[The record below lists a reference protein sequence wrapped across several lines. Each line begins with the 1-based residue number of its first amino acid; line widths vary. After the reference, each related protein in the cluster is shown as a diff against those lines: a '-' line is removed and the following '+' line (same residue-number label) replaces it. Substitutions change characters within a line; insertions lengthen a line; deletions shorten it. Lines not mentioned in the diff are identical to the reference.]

1 MATTT
6 DSSPRGSG
14 FSADG
19 VHSPL
24 RRRNLSSPWAQI
36 VRGETESMSSVPH
49 SPTSSSPVTSCP
61 EQISFSECS
70 PTKPLS
76 PSPSPSRSP
85 APDNSGVGEALL
97 ENSDGCG
104 SNAGRQ
110 KKPAWNKPSN
120 DVVEVGPV
128 MGAVS
133 WPALSESTRASPRSS
148 SDSPK
153 PVVDGSAASIQG
165 PVIPHSPQKQVPA
178 NTNPNSSQNHASPF
192 RQRSIKSGGGSSQ
205 TVHGHLPSQPPPP
218 PPPYPLFEMPQN
230 KYAKMAPQVLDS
242 STREPP
248 YRNNTWET
256 RPIGGFVPQPRGLS
270 DHPLPRNSR
279 RGNFGPH
286 PRGDGP
292 HHNNYGGRRD
302 QDRGNYEWNSRSSN
316 VRDIHMQPQRAPPRG
331 FIRAAPQSSSPRF
344 MTPQPIRPFM
354 NPAGYPDMPSQM
366 YYFPALPSEPFRSV
380 PFVAHAPPPP
390 MFIPVPDPPLPTLL
404 VNQIE
409 YYFSD
414 VNLIKDDYLRS
425 YMDDQGWVPITLI
438 AGFPRVQSLTNS
450 IPLILDSLRT
460 STSVEVQGDKVRRRN
475 EWMKWLPSSARF
487 HADLGLQSPGGLSYG
502 TLVSSFQKVTVEEG
516 SANQNSLKGK
526 TEAHTETVLGRASSE
541 EFTGESLCNGRV
553 QTKTPPQAGA
563 DQSAI

>member
-120 DVVEVGPV
+120 DVVE
-128 MGAVS
+128 
-133 WPALSESTRASPRSS
+133 
-148 SDSPK
+148 
-153 PVVDGSAASIQG
+153 G

-256 RPIGGFVPQPRGLS
+256 RPIGGFVPQHV
-270 DHPLPRNSR
+270 D
-279 RGNFGPH
+279 
-286 PRGDGP
+286 
-292 HHNNYGGRRD
+292 
-302 QDRGNYEWNSRSSN
+302 
-316 VRDIHMQPQRAPPRG
+316 
-331 FIRAAPQSSSPRF
+331 
-344 MTPQPIRPFM
+344 
-354 NPAGYPDMPSQM
+354 
-366 YYFPALPSEPFRSV
+366 
-380 PFVAHAPPPP
+380 
-390 MFIPVPDPPLPTLL
+390 
-404 VNQIE
+404 
-409 YYFSD
+409 
-414 VNLIKDDYLRS
+414 
-425 YMDDQGWVPITLI
+425 
-438 AGFPRVQSLTNS
+438 
-450 IPLILDSLRT
+450 
-460 STSVEVQGDKVRRRN
+460 
-475 EWMKWLPSSARF
+475 
-487 HADLGLQSPGGLSYG
+487 
-502 TLVSSFQKVTVEEG
+502 
-516 SANQNSLKGK
+516 
-526 TEAHTETVLGRASSE
+526 
-541 EFTGESLCNGRV
+541 
-553 QTKTPPQAGA
+553 
-563 DQSAI
+563 